1 MAVPELKFV
10 PVIISLG
17 SNLGNKKENLLSAIE
32 LLKEHAQIKIIDISP
47 FYRTEPVDYLDQDW
61 FVNAVLKAETTLEP
75 ENLLCVLKETEIK
88 LKQGKKSIRF
98 GPRIIDLDIIYYGE
112 MIVNT
117 KELVIPHPRMHKRCF
132 VLKPLCDIETEI
144 VHPVCKLKPNELLD
158 ELLNEL
164 NNKLDNKENQEVRL
178 LN

>member
-1 MAVPELKFV
+1 MTTPELK
-10 PVIISLG
+10 PVAVYISLG
-17 SNLGNKKENLLSAIE
+17 SNLGDKKRNLLSAIKF
-32 LLKEHAQIKIIDISP
+32 LKEHDKIRIIDISP

-61 FVNAVLKAETTLEP
+61 FVNAVLKIET
-75 ENLLCVLKETEIK
+75 LLIPAQLLDVLKKTEIK

-132 VLKPLCDIETEI
+132 VLKPLCDIETDI
-144 VHPVCKLKPNELLD
+144 VHPVFKRKSKELLD
-158 ELLNEL
+158 ELLN
-164 NNKLDNKENQEVRL
+164 NLDNQKVILINKEE
-178 LN
+178 